1 MNRVGKLNTTALY
14 GSRWKT
20 QHNGSLR
27 IALENSTQRLSTDR
41 VVGLVMIGSNA
52 LSSRSETLNL
62 KDRFAEFA
70 HPSLT
75 HLIK

>member
-1 MNRVGKLNTTALY
+1 MNRVGKLNTTL
-14 GSRWKT
+14 
-20 QHNGSLR
+20 
-27 IALENSTQRLSTDR
+27 STDRVGKLNTTLSTDR

-62 KDRFAEFA
+62 KDRSAEFA